1 MTERFYKDVALA
13 LEGGGMRGAYTA
25 GVLDVFL
32 DNGLKFGGYAGTSAG
47 ATHLCSYLS
56 EQRERNKRLDTVHS
70 ASKRY
75 MSFGNLIRTG
85 DFFEVD
91 YCYNVIPREVDPFD
105 FAKFRENAAKSD
117 FYAVATNLET
127 GLAEYLLARDL
138 DKAEDMDCIRASAS
152 LPLMSHIVNLRGMKL
167 LDGGVGDSIP
177 FEGMAAKGFARQVVV
192 VTQPEGYRK
201 KPNSLIPLFKVLY
214 RKYPNFVEAARNRH
228 ERYNRSLDTLKRR
241 CEEGSAFLVRPS
253 APFKISRLEKD
264 KSKLVELYDM
274 GVKDATALMPKL
286 LEFLN
291 PSHSGSVGAS
301 VSDALVSP

>member
-1 MTERFYKDVALA
+1 MGKFYKDMALA

-47 ATHLCSYLS
+47 ATHLCSFLS
-56 EQRERNKRLDTVHS
+56 EQRERNKRLDTIHS

-75 MSFGNLIRTG
+75 MSLGNLIRTG

-91 YCYNVIPREVDPFD
+91 YCYRVIPREVDPFD
-105 FAKFRENAAKSD
+105 YAKFRENASLSD

-127 GLAEYLLARDL
+127 GGAEYLLTREL
-138 DKAEDMDCIRASAS
+138 DSDEGMDCIRASAS

-177 FEGMAAKGFARQVVV
+177 FEAMAAKGFKKQVVV
-192 VTQPEGYRK
+192 VTQPEGYQK
-201 KPNSLIPLFKVLY
+201 KPNSLIPLFKLIY
-214 RKYPNFVEAARNRH
+214 RKYPKFVEAARNRH
-228 ERYNRSLDTLKRR
+228 ERYNQCLKTL
-241 CEEGSAFLVRPS
+241 EEWNREGKAFMIRPS
-253 APFKISRLEKD
+253 ETFNISRLEKD
-264 KSKLVELYDM
+264 KSKLVKLYDM

-286 LEFLN
+286 LEFLE
-291 PSHSGSVGAS
+291 G
-301 VSDALVSP
+301 